1 MPNAEIPEHDPLP
14 RAIERFMTPRRTPPT
29 QRDERL
35 LAAGTTMA
43 LNCQLAATSW
53 GSPEAPT
60 VLLAHGWNSR
70 RSHWSAFVPELRDSG
85 FRVVAVDAPA
95 HGDSPGDRANVLAYG
110 KALRAVGE
118 ELGPLAGIVG
128 HSFGAGA
135 AVIAL
140 HHGLAADRAVLI
152 CGPASLIALIERW
165 CRRHQIAED
174 EIPRFLRRLEQEVGE
189 TIEAL
194 DIPRLAP
201 RLHHPTLVVH
211 DRGDEE
217 VPVEDGVAV
226 ASACPRS
233 RLMITERYGHRRI
246 LLAKEVVR
254 AVNRFL
260 TDDPSHVAT
269 GHQSTRSPGV

>member
-1 MPNAEIPEHDPLP
+1 
-14 RAIERFMTPRRTPPT
+14 
-29 QRDERL
+29 
-35 LAAGTTMA
+35 MA

-140 HHGLAADRAVLI
+140 HHGLAADRAVL
-152 CGPASLIALIERW
+152 
-165 CRRHQIAED
+165 
-174 EIPRFLRRLEQEVGE
+174 
-189 TIEAL
+189 
-194 DIPRLAP
+194 
-201 RLHHPTLVVH
+201 
-211 DRGDEE
+211 
-217 VPVEDGVAV
+217 
-226 ASACPRS
+226 
-233 RLMITERYGHRRI
+233 
-246 LLAKEVVR
+246 R
-254 AVNRFL
+254 ANWGIDQL
-260 TDDPSHVAT
+260 K
-269 GHQSTRSPGV
+269 PGVDAPPRVQGGRQQGGLLHR